1 LLISKE
7 DSVTITVFNKVSI
20 TIAMLPN
27 KTKIINN
34 CVSRY
39 KKNLTNR
46 EVMFTCII
54 IAAQVVANAHVYKQT
69 NVTFIKATKLKKK
82 SKSRQKRQNN
92 KTRILNK

>member
-1 LLISKE
+1 
-7 DSVTITVFNKVSI
+7 
-20 TIAMLPN
+20 MLPN